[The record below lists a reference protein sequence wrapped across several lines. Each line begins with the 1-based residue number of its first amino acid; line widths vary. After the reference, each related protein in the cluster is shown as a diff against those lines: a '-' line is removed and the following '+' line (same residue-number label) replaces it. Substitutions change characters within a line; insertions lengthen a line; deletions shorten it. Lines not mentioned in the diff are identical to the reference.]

1 MKIVDKCIKF
11 LGGFTNKEF
20 NREITGNSQ
29 VKLVPV
35 YCESLNYFID
45 DDSLEFEKEQLAY
58 KIGKEM
64 LDNNLID
71 FSVKKKQDN
80 FGAKIYSIRAKA
92 CVNEVKVTL
101 K

>member
-1 MKIVDKCIKF
+1 MKIIDKFIKI

-29 VKLVPV
+29 IKLIPV
-35 YCESLNYFID
+35 ICESLSYCID
-45 DDSLEFEKEQLAY
+45 DNSLEFEKEQLAY

-71 FSVKKKQDN
+71 FSIKKKQDN